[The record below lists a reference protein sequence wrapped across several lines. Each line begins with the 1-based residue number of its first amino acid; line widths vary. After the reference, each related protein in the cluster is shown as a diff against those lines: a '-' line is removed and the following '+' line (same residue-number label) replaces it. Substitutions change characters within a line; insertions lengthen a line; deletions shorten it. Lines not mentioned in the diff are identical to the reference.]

1 VVIQTEEVLK
11 VLEDLAVADQLVCII
26 PELYTLLLAEVEVDL
41 TTATMIILAAAAAV
55 VEQMAATVVTV
66 AQKMA

>member
-1 VVIQTEEVLK
+1 VVIQTEEALK
-11 VLEDLAVADQLVCII
+11 VLEDLAAVDLLAYII
-26 PELYTLLLAEVEVDL
+26 TELYTLLLVVVVAAL